1 MPKRLWMAIAA
12 FALLITASAAAC
24 ADPLP
29 INQLPMYGGRAKTDE
44 MKSADAD
51 FIASMEKRGLSRA
64 EGARQML
71 GRGWAAWSRKDMTT
85 AMARFNQAWLLDPEN
100 GNVYH
105 GFALITAE
113 RDGTTSEVERFFRLA
128 TSRPKVD
135 AEAFVDYGKFLW
147 MVKRLDESRVE
158 LNKALRVSAM
168 ARNARSN
175 MAFTYYLKND
185 FANACTWA
193 REARINGDELEKGFL
208 EEMCSRDGKSD
219 ESKPASPAGPPA

>member
-85 AMARFNQAWLLDPEN
+85 AMAR
-100 GNVYH
+100 
-105 GFALITAE
+105 
-113 RDGTTSEVERFFRLA
+113 
-128 TSRPKVD
+128 
-135 AEAFVDYGKFLW
+135 
-147 MVKRLDESRVE
+147 
-158 LNKALRVSAM
+158 
-168 ARNARSN
+168 NARSN
-175 MAFTYYLKND
+175 MAFMYYLKND

-208 EEMCSRDGKSD
+208 EEMCSRGGKSD
-219 ESKPASPAGPPA
+219 EGKPASPAGPPA